1 VRSPRCWGCRLT
13 WSAILQVSLIFGNQT
28 EDDIILKPELD
39 NMARK
44 HKNFKVP
51 LDTCPP
57 LVWAP

>member
-1 VRSPRCWGCRLT
+1 M
-13 WSAILQVSLIFGNQT
+13 QVSLIFGNQT

-51 LDTCPP
+51 LDHARLLFVLHDVFVLCTRKST
-57 LVWAP
+57 